1 MLTFFAVF
9 AGITYSRTTDSIPV
23 YFAACIDS
31 KTPSFNHLIGFIQGT
46 LLITFSAL
54 IGLSAVAYYT
64 IILIIGLIRI
74 NHTSLLFLN
83 SV

>member
-1 MLTFFAVF
+1 MLTFF

-23 YFAACIDS
+23 YFAAGIDS
-31 KTPSFNHLIGFIQGT
+31 KTPPFNHPIGFIQGT

-64 IILIIGLIRI
+64 KKDSNIQLDEKILVSALT
-74 NHTSLLFLN
+74 NPKL
-83 SV
+83 